1 MTTTKPIAE
10 KKDMCLECKGKGEKP
25 CSNPDHNFIMAIS
38 TAGGKSPSE
47 SQCPECGYTGIS
59 KCEECNGTGIKIN
72 TTPKPKAEC
81 KHNEIGQSY
90 GFPMCLKCGTAWSSK
105 DFIPTTP
112 KPNGWEE
119 IMHTYGEKYTK
130 YANYQISDKEFEKA
144 NREILDLIHQAIL
157 SAEERAY
164 KEAYSD
170 ATSIVLEPN
179 HTYRRGRRD
188 GILECIEALP
198 KERNLNTKFP
208 TFGVNRE
215 NESWIRG
222 FNVAIDQATQNINN
236 LDKSK

>member
-157 SAEERAY
+157 SAEKETVKRCKTIIIDYFAGSGELWFPYLPNKKEEIMAVKGEIGDLLELLSKKRLSEAKEDERR
-164 KEAYSD
+164 
-170 ATSIVLEPN
+170 TI
-179 HTYRRGRRD
+179 
-188 GILECIEALP
+188 
-198 KERNLNTKFP
+198 
-208 TFGVNRE
+208 
-215 NESWIRG
+215 
-222 FNVAIDQATQNINN
+222 
-236 LDKSK
+236 